1 MSLGEL
7 LGMAREMK
15 GLTLRGLEA
24 KTGIS
29 NAVINQMETGHIKNP
44 SFANVVK
51 VCRALG
57 VKLDR
62 MAGTVE

>member
-1 MSLGEL
+1 MTLGEL

-15 GLTLRGLEA
+15 DITLRELERQ
-24 KTGIS
+24 TGIS

-51 VCRALG
+51 VSRALG
-57 VKLDR
+57 VRLDR
-62 MAGTVE
+62 LAGTIE